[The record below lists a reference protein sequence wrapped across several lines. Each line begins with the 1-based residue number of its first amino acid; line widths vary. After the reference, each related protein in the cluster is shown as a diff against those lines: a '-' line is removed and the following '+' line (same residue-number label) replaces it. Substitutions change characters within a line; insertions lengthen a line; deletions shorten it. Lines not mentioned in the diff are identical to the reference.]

1 MKIRGQMR
9 AMGVPPDDITF
20 LHLFNACAKRSRQVA
35 TAYRDVDDWDDWE
48 EWGGA
53 ETPGIGGKAAMSHAA
68 LAGALVSATGG
79 TRVGGVGDAARAAA
93 RAPPKVSRPF
103 ATSSRAEAPMVSP
116 AAARDGDDGGST
128 SGSGSG
134 YGSGAAPEL
143 ARARAALT
151 SFRED
156 MRESGVAYTSKCAT
170 ATMRALGSLREFDE
184 MMAFLR
190 SPPSRV
196 VPDVYMYTQAMH
208 MLAQD
213 PFHWQRDARGTNTE
227 RSTAGRN
234 LGVKTGP
241 VAALALAG
249 EMESRGVAATRV
261 TLNCA
266 LLACAQLR
274 DFGEASRRFESHV
287 ARSGDVGADTFN
299 CLFKAA
305 WASGSFAQNAE
316 AIARRMEDAGV
327 APNAYTELTLR
338 SAGGS
343 GGRTPPSDPCRT
355 NF

>member
-1 MKIRGQMR
+1 M
-9 AMGVPPDDITF
+9 
-20 LHLFNACAKRSRQVA
+20 
-35 TAYRDVDDWDDWE
+35 
-48 EWGGA
+48 
-53 ETPGIGGKAAMSHAA
+53 
-68 LAGALVSATGG
+68 
-79 TRVGGVGDAARAAA
+79 
-93 RAPPKVSRPF
+93 
-103 ATSSRAEAPMVSP
+103 
-116 AAARDGDDGGST
+116 
-128 SGSGSG
+128 
-134 YGSGAAPEL
+134 

-151 SFRED
+151 AFRED

-190 SPPSRV
+190 SPPPGV
-196 VPDVYMYTQAMH
+196 VPDVYMYTQALH

-213 PFHWQRDARGTNTE
+213 PFHWQRDAGGAKTKKTAAGTN
-227 RSTAGRN
+227 RGASARDSS
-234 LGVKTGP
+234 GVKTGP
-241 VAALALAG
+241 VAALALAD

-274 DFGEASRRFESHV
+274 DYGEASRRFESHV
-287 ARSGDVGADTFN
+287 ANGGDVGADTFN

-327 APNAYTELTLR
+327 EPNAYTELTLR

-343 GGRTPPSDPCRT
+343 GGSYSAERSVSDELLIRFGFDPELEPETPWMPMAERDGYEGPPGENDVRRHVDEELARDDEDDDSNADEDEDEDEPPVAYAPRDGRSREDKGARRW
-355 NF
+355 NRRDRRE

>member
-1 MKIRGQMR
+1 M
-9 AMGVPPDDITF
+9 
-20 LHLFNACAKRSRQVA
+20 
-35 TAYRDVDDWDDWE
+35 
-48 EWGGA
+48 
-53 ETPGIGGKAAMSHAA
+53 
-68 LAGALVSATGG
+68 
-79 TRVGGVGDAARAAA
+79 
-93 RAPPKVSRPF
+93 
-103 ATSSRAEAPMVSP
+103 
-116 AAARDGDDGGST
+116 
-128 SGSGSG
+128 
-134 YGSGAAPEL
+134 

-190 SPPSRV
+190 SPPPGV

-208 MLAQD
+208 ALAQD
-213 PFHWQRDARGTNTE
+213 PFHWQRDAGGAKTNK
-227 RSTAGRN
+227 TAS
-234 LGVKTGP
+234 GVKTGP
-241 VAALALAG
+241 VAALALAN

-274 DFGEASRRFESHV
+274 DYGEASRRFESHV
-287 ARSGDVGADTFN
+287 AKGGDVGADTFN

-327 APNAYTELTLR
+327 EPNAYTELTLR

-343 GGRTPPSDPCRT
+343 GGSYSAERSVSDELLIRFGFDPELEPETPWMPMAERDGYEGPPGVNDVRRHEDEDLARDDEDDDSNADEDEDEDESPVVYAPRDGRLREDKSARRW
-355 NF
+355 NRRDRRE